1 MMVAIVQSLSHV
13 QLFTT
18 SWTAACQASLSFTIS
33 QSLHK
38 FTSIESVHFHFI
50 FFFFFFKKI
59 DRGIIR
65 VGGRMIWWRVAKLL
79 EGS

>member
-1 MMVAIVQSLSHV
+1 MVAIVQSLSHV

-50 FFFFFFKKI
+50 FFFFFFKKLI
-59 DRGIIR
+59 EEALGL
-65 VGGRMIWWRVAKLL
+65 G
-79 EGS
+79 EG

>member
-1 MMVAIVQSLSHV
+1 MVAIVQSLSHV

-18 SWTAACQASLSFTIS
+18 SWNAACQASLSFTIS

-50 FFFFFFKKI
+50 FCKKLI
-59 DRGIIR
+59 EEALGL
-65 VGGRMIWWRVAKLL
+65 G
-79 EGS
+79 EG

>member
-1 MMVAIVQSLSHV
+1 MVASVQSLSPV

-38 FTSIESVHFHFI
+38 FTSIESVHFHF
-50 FFFFFFKKI
+50 FFFFQKI
-59 DRGIIR
+59 DRGSIR